1 MEQGVMYKDLFI
13 THTETIHMEKN
24 WPEVDISQALCALPK
39 TNLDVHINTKHQTSK
54 VSSTELS

>member
-1 MEQGVMYKDLFI
+1 MYKDLFI